1 MIKDKLLSHDVTG
14 LSVFNKQINL
24 MKQVL
29 FRLGFINKDD
39 VPIEKGKI
47 ASVIFGTEELILTEI
62 LFSGELR
69 KLTSKQLIT
78 LLTVFINE
86 EKTKPDQPI
95 VIKEEIMH
103 EVFNKIKDIVQ
114 HITKVLIELEM
125 PDFDEE

>member
-1 MIKDKLLSHDVTG
+1 M
-14 LSVFNKQINL
+14 
-24 MKQVL
+24 
-29 FRLGFINKDD
+29 
-39 VPIEKGKI
+39 
-47 ASVIFGTEELILTEI
+47 ILTEI